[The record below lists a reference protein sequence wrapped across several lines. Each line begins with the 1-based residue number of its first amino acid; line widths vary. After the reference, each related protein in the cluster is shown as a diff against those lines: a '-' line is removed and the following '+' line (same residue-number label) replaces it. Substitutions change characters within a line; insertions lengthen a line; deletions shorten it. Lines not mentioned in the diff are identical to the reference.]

1 MIVPWHSPT
10 SNRVRASRD
19 APRTRPPVPVSH
31 ARHPLMLTPAQVDG
45 STALTLHQPAPA
57 PSTCA
62 LDDGYFQAVYVAK
75 SSGEA
80 DSLCV
85 VRRWYEHS
93 CHVATMLRHSPSLNW
108 TTEDVSKMGEWG
120 FQFLTGL
127 KGKASWPAVLSAY
140 CDHFLPFVAR
150 RLSVSRPA
158 KVQRR
163 SDREQA
169 ARAALEASWD
179 TAFDE
184 SMLRE
189 IEPALAIPVPEVVP
203 VPIVSNS
210 LVVWVGPHAGRRCGQ
225 L

>member
-1 MIVPWHSPT
+1 
-10 SNRVRASRD
+10 
-19 APRTRPPVPVSH
+19 
-31 ARHPLMLTPAQVDG
+31 
-45 STALTLHQPAPA
+45 
-57 PSTCA
+57 
-62 LDDGYFQAVYVAK
+62 
-75 SSGEA
+75 
-80 DSLCV
+80 
-85 VRRWYEHS
+85 
-93 CHVATMLRHSPSLNW
+93 
-108 TTEDVSKMGEWG
+108 MGEWG

-210 LVVWVGPHAGRRCGQ
+210 LVVWVGPHAARQPPKPHSEPVASWRRAVRDGCKERVAHYINCPPEDEARRLPAAFFESLAALATPSTAQGSRRSM
-225 L
+225 